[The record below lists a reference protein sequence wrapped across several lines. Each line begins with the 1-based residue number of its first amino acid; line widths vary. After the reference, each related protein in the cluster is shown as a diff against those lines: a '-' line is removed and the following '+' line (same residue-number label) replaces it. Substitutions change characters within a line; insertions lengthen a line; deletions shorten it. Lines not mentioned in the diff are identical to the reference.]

1 MTAGPARVSL
11 RVRVLDAR
19 GGARSARSMNWLL
32 PRTKAHRAACI
43 AAFAPLVLVGLCL
56 LLLFGLKALEDG
68 AIPKLLGISFAV
80 PAILV
85 FGPFASPLVARG
97 GIRLLIP
104 SAALAVP
111 LLYWVLAHTRLG
123 TVPWAWILLGS
134 FVWYGAGSWI
144 LMRAS
149 IGA

>member
-1 MTAGPARVSL
+1 MTAGPARVT
-11 RVRVLDAR
+11 VHDRVLDAR
-19 GGARSARSMNWLL
+19 DGARSTRSMNWLL

-43 AAFAPLVLVGLCL
+43 AAFTPLVLVGLCL

-85 FGPFASPLVARG
+85 FGPFASPLVVSG

-111 LLYWVLAHTRLG
+111 ALYWMLARTRLG
-123 TVPWAWILLGS
+123 TVPWAWILLGAV
-134 FVWYGAGSWI
+134 VWYGAGMWI
-144 LMRAS
+144 LVRAS
-149 IGA
+149 IGV